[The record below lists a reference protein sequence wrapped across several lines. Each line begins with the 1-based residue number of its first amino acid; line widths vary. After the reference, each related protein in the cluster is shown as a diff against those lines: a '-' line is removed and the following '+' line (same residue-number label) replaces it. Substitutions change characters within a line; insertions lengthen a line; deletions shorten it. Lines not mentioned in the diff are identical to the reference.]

1 VARPA
6 FGAPAGEEHGHGHA
20 PLRAMTFRV
29 EQAGAVPGDR
39 TRSEAERRS
48 CQAGRAL
55 PQGPGGG

>member
-1 VARPA
+1 
-6 FGAPAGEEHGHGHA
+6 
-20 PLRAMTFRV
+20 MIFRV

-39 TRSEAERRS
+39 TRSEAERWS